1 MTVVRVNKTANY
13 TVLSNYHFKE
23 RNMSLKAKGLL
34 SLMLSLPEDWNY
46 TISGLVKL
54 SKDGKDGV
62 MVALVELEKFGY
74 LSRERTTNSKGQ
86 FSGIEYNIYEKPQRD
101 LPIADKP
108 ILDKPNAEN
117 AKLLN
122 TKELNKDLL
131 NTDIIYILDNEIRNL
146 ELRSLYKE
154 YLEMRIDIEAPL
166 SSSGLRKLIER
177 VERLANGD
185 NALQAA
191 MIEAAIIN
199 NWKNIYLPNE
209 QDAANNTTLAEKK
222 RFYNI

>member
-23 RNMSLKAKGLL
+23 KEMSLKAKGLL

-62 MVALVELEKFGY
+62 MAALVELERFGY

-86 FSGIEYNIYEKPQRD
+86 FSGIEYNIYEKPQREN
-101 LPIADKP
+101 PVADKP
-108 ILDKPNAEN
+108 ILDNPNAE
-117 AKLLN
+117 KPTQLN
-122 TKELNKDLL
+122 TNVLNTNLL
-131 NTDIIYILDNEIRNL
+131 NTDIVYILESEIRNK
-146 ELRSLYKE
+146 ELRLLFTE
-154 YLEMRIDIEAPL
+154 YLQLREDPISASGLQKLIDRGERLSNGDIE
-166 SSSGLRKLIER
+166 
-177 VERLANGD
+177 
-185 NALQAA
+185 LQKA
-191 MIEAAIIN
+191 MVEAAIIN

-209 QDAANNTTLAEKK
+209 QDANNNNTLASKK
-222 RFYNI
+222 RFYNL

>member
-62 MVALVELEKFGY
+62 MAALVELEKFGY

-108 ILDKPNAEN
+108 ILDNPNAEN

-131 NTDIIYILDNEIRNL
+131 NTDIIYK
-146 ELRSLYKE
+146 LY
-154 YLEMRIDIEAPL
+154 
-166 SSSGLRKLIER
+166 
-177 VERLANGD
+177 
-185 NALQAA
+185 
-191 MIEAAIIN
+191 II
-199 NWKNIYLPNE
+199 KSFFLC
-209 QDAANNTTLAEKK
+209 
-222 RFYNI
+222 

>member
-62 MVALVELEKFGY
+62 MAALVELEKFGY

>member
-62 MVALVELEKFGY
+62 MAALVELEKFGY

-108 ILDKPNAEN
+108 ILDNPNAEK

-166 SSSGLRKLIER
+166 SSSGFKKLIER